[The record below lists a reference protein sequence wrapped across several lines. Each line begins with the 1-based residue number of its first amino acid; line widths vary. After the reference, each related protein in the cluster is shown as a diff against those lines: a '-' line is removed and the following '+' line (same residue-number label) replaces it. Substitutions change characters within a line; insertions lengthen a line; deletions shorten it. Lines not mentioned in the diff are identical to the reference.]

1 MSWSRK
7 IRKEMNEFI
16 DDPEHNVL
24 SISFDALC
32 ALPTY
37 LTIKHDILTNYRM
50 LYEKVIQESTRR
62 GII

>member
-7 IRKEMNEFI
+7 IRKEMNQFI
-16 DDPEHNVL
+16 DDLEYNVL

-37 LTIKHDILTNYRM
+37 LSTKHDILINYRT

-62 GII
+62 GIM

>member
-7 IRKEMNEFI
+7 IRKEMNQFI

-24 SISFDALC
+24 IVSHDALC

-37 LTIKHDILTNYRM
+37 LTIKHDCLINYQT
-50 LYEKVIQESTRR
+50 LYQKVIEESTRR
-62 GII
+62 GIM